1 MQTGIARLPVLLI
14 LAMAGLGLLR
24 YSDET
29 PDADPGLSQ
38 GSIQTP
44 VPSGQ
49 RPDAILVGPGQ
60 AEGVDLRADFE
71 RILRETRNQE
81 GIWAVLAVS
90 LDLGDTLLAENPRL
104 PVVPA
109 SNQKLLTTGAAFHI
123 LGPDFRYQ
131 TFLLSDGT
139 LADGRLDGNLI
150 LYGTGD
156 PTLSDR
162 FFPSE
167 TAPLDSLVRR
177 VTEAGI
183 QEVRGDLVI
192 DGSYFSGPELHPDWK
207 ASDLNDAFAAPVA
220 AIAFNE
226 NLITVRVE
234 AGSAPQVQPTI
245 HTLPPGSGIPVL
257 NTAITAP
264 RGTRPRVWLNRETPR
279 DPIGIEG
286 EIPVGGRDVWRE
298 LPVPDPLLYVG
309 RHLRRALES
318 GGVTVSGRTR
328 VVRDPTLSVL
338 SDRETLPI
346 RVSGGARI
354 LGVHSSPPLL
364 EILRVV
370 NKESNNLLAET
381 VAKTLGRVTF
391 GEGSFQGGMRA
402 VERFLLRDVGVP
414 ESEIRLRDGSG
425 LSAQNQVSAGALLKL
440 LRFMAA
446 SNHWEGFWSTLPEA
460 GVRGELGRM
469 RNSPAARNL
478 RAKTGTMEGVSSLSG
493 MVRTRS
499 GERILFSILAN
510 DHPSEYR
517 AKRAEDRIGI
527 LLASLTREPAPSGAR

>member
-207 ASDLNDAFAAPVA
+207 ASDLNDEPDHSAGRGGERTADPAHDPYAAPR
-220 AIAFNE
+220 IGN
-226 NLITVRVE
+226 
-234 AGSAPQVQPTI
+234 
-245 HTLPPGSGIPVL
+245 PGSEHRDYRPSGDP
-257 NTAITAP
+257 AP
-264 RGTRPRVWLNRETPR
+264 GLVESRNAPGSHWDRRG
-279 DPIGIEG
+279 DPG
-286 EIPVGGRDVWRE
+286 
-298 LPVPDPLLYVG
+298 
-309 RHLRRALES
+309 RRAGRLE
-318 GGVTVSGRTR
+318 
-328 VVRDPTLSVL
+328 
-338 SDRETLPI
+338 
-346 RVSGGARI
+346 
-354 LGVHSSPPLL
+354 
-364 EILRVV
+364 
-370 NKESNNLLAET
+370 
-381 VAKTLGRVTF
+381 
-391 GEGSFQGGMRA
+391 RA
-402 VERFLLRDVGVP
+402 
-414 ESEIRLRDGSG
+414 SGSG
-425 LSAQNQVSAGALLKL
+425 PSA
-440 LRFMAA
+440 
-446 SNHWEGFWSTLPEA
+446 
-460 GVRGELGRM
+460 VRG
-469 RNSPAARNL
+469 
-478 RAKTGTMEGVSSLSG
+478 
-493 MVRTRS
+493 
-499 GERILFSILAN
+499 
-510 DHPSEYR
+510 
-517 AKRAEDRIGI
+517 
-527 LLASLTREPAPSGAR
+527 